1 MSLAILL
8 EMPGATLIA
17 AVWLGQVPP
26 WGILPAA
33 GLILAGLVI
42 VVRSSGPVAPVG
54 APDGPDPAASTG

>member
-1 MSLAILL
+1 MVVSLAILL

-33 GLILAGLVI
+33 ALILAGLALVI
-42 VVRSSGPVAPVG
+42 RASPSSGAEAPPG
-54 APDGPDPAASTG
+54 